1 MNDFKMSVHKTRL
14 KLRRKMRRQRRNVEG
29 ITEQA
34 DDSLNRLFFKRVGR
48 LQNVRR
54 FTAGWILF
62 VAFIGIGAGLQVR
75 GLDSFYLRSEPTT
88 GGVHR
93 EGIIGTFT
101 TASPL
106 FATTPVDS
114 AVSELVFDGLFRLSP
129 AGELEPALAESL
141 TTDIT
146 GTVYTVVLKPEA
158 SWHDGES
165 VTAEDVV
172 FTYEKIQDEATR
184 SPFRSSWIDVEVDA
198 VDDTTVTF
206 TLPNKLSSFEYSL
219 INGIVPEHVLSAT
232 PSENLR
238 SSIFNTVNVV
248 GSGQF
253 LYSGVEVVGNNID
266 DRQERVTL
274 TTNDEYH
281 SVIPGMDGIVFRTYR
296 AEEAMIKDFENKV
309 IASMAGLN
317 TISTDLTESEGVET
331 FSTPLSSA
339 VMLFF
344 NTSNELLADRELRR
358 ALVYATDTDELRRSI
373 EYQLLEVDSPF
384 LKSQFAYNEDIVQFS
399 YDIAK
404 AEKLLE
410 DTGWLLNSDGI
421 REKDGKL
428 LQFRL
433 VSQSL
438 TEYASIV
445 QKLQE
450 SWSEIGVQID
460 AVLQPE
466 QDIQS
471 GAIARHDYDMLL
483 YGISIGPDPDVFAYW
498 HSSQAD
504 LQQQT
509 RLNLSEYSSKTA
521 NESLEAGRTREGN
534 DLRRAKYEPFLEAWQ
549 SDAPAIALY
558 QPRFLYV
565 VQGTFEGY
573 RSGQFSNGVDRFY
586 SVANWMIRNEKN
598 IKQ

>member
-1 MNDFKMSVHKTRL
+1 
-14 KLRRKMRRQRRNVEG
+14 
-29 ITEQA
+29 
-34 DDSLNRLFFKRVGR
+34 
-48 LQNVRR
+48 
-54 FTAGWILF
+54 
-62 VAFIGIGAGLQVR
+62 
-75 GLDSFYLRSEPTT
+75 
-88 GGVHR
+88 
-93 EGIIGTFT
+93 
-101 TASPL
+101 
-106 FATTPVDS
+106 
-114 AVSELVFDGLFRLSP
+114 
-129 AGELEPALAESL
+129 
-141 TTDIT
+141 
-146 GTVYTVVLKPEA
+146 
-158 SWHDGES
+158 
-165 VTAEDVV
+165 
-172 FTYEKIQDEATR
+172 
-184 SPFRSSWIDVEVDA
+184 
-198 VDDTTVTF
+198 
-206 TLPNKLSSFEYSL
+206 
-219 INGIVPEHVLSAT
+219 
-232 PSENLR
+232 
-238 SSIFNTVNVV
+238 
-248 GSGQF
+248 
-253 LYSGVEVVGNNID
+253 
-266 DRQERVTL
+266 
-274 TTNDEYH
+274 
-281 SVIPGMDGIVFRTYR
+281 
-296 AEEAMIKDFENKV
+296 
-309 IASMAGLN
+309 
-317 TISTDLTESEGVET
+317 
-331 FSTPLSSA
+331 
-339 VMLFF
+339 
-344 NTSNELLADRELRR
+344 
-358 ALVYATDTDELRRSI
+358 
-373 EYQLLEVDSPF
+373 
-384 LKSQFAYNEDIVQFS
+384 
-399 YDIAK
+399 
-404 AEKLLE
+404 
-410 DTGWLLNSDGI
+410 LLNSDGI

-521 NESLEAGRTREGN
+521 DESLEAGRTREGN